1 MELPSSLGS
10 KSIVPMSSYVAGV
23 LQPERAGIALNYN
36 IADNVVNYL
45 LDSVMQ
51 IVKKPAVA
59 AHMTKSTSPV
69 TGPRFS
75 VPEEDKWIEDM
86 LFNNAILEKK
96 YSAKDKPVYDD
107 GVIFSRGSNSNLS
120 GGNVGHQLN
129 MYSSRRSRP
138 RGSSKILKGVTLG
151 SRAAVVVA

>member
-1 MELPSSLGS
+1 MPR
-10 KSIVPMSSYVAGV
+10 YVAGV

-51 IVKKPAVA
+51 IVKKPALA
-59 AHMTKSTSPV
+59 AHMTKFTPPV

-86 LFNNAILEKK
+86 LFNIAILEKK
-96 YSAKDKPVYDD
+96 YS
-107 GVIFSRGSNSNLS
+107 GVQHQGQAGLRRRG
-120 GGNVGHQLN
+120 HIQQ
-129 MYSSRRSRP
+129 R
-138 RGSSKILKGVTLG
+138 
-151 SRAAVVVA
+151 